1 MLRGKAWPGP
11 RDTACFLYTKTGL
24 NVAGHG
30 PGMVEELEVEG
41 ESDRVPCL
49 GGSPRRPLITNINII
64 ITIHDVI
71 AGAAKGGDR
80 SADRVPVADPSGG
93 ALVPPRP
100 QQRRRPEDP
109 RHAQRRRVRYLT
121 LPALKSLCCGSRGCR
136 EFRHTYLLILSWAIS
151 FGRQNRY

>member
-1 MLRGKAWPGP
+1 MLRG
-11 RDTACFLYTKTGL
+11 L
-24 NVAGHG
+24 
-30 PGMVEELEVEG
+30 
-41 ESDRVPCL
+41 
-49 GGSPRRPLITNINII
+49 GSPSTDYKHQHHH
-64 ITIHDVI
+64 HDVI

-136 EFRHTYLLILSWAIS
+136 KFRHTYLLILNSAIS
-151 FGRQNRY
+151 LEDKTDIESVNIKLSVFFLQFDYAISILPITQSVLLD